1 MGNVINLAD
10 EKFQRTNAGKIVQAC
25 NILDA
30 QVQQLVWVEKIPPNE
45 LLAALAQ
52 RLGVY
57 ISCTNA
63 DKDDIVKRL
72 MKIVYRFAKK

>member
-1 MGNVINLAD
+1 MGNVINLCD
-10 EKFQRTNAGKIVQAC
+10 EKFLRTNAGKIVHVC
-25 NILDA
+25 NILDE
-30 QVQQLVWVEKIPPNE
+30 QVQQLVWVDKIPPNE

-57 ISCTNA
+57 ISCTDA
-63 DKDDIVKRL
+63 DKEDVVKRL